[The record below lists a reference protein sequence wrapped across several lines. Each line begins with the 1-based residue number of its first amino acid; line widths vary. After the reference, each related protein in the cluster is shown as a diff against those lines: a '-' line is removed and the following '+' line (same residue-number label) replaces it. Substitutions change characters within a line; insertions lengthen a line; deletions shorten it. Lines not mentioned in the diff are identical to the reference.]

1 VDACGIS
8 HLAQQ
13 LLRGSLASSS
23 SQCIQLVTTS
33 WQTGGPLAWN
43 MPLPPPHRFIS
54 PGQQLLYGQVSL
66 LIQCIQLI
74 AILIAITLQS
84 QEGSR
89 SHSQTLNAGRE
100 LGPFQWWRW

>member
-1 VDACGIS
+1 MSAD
-8 HLAQQ
+8 LANSSSAAA
-13 LLRGSLASSS
+13 LLRQPVSTSSS
-23 SQCIQLVTTS
+23 AQPAGRQ
-33 WQTGGPLAWN
+33 GAPLAWYVCAT
-43 MPLPPPHRFIS
+43 PLPPPPRFIS